1 MSPVSTMVAIASSS
15 VSLSAS
21 TPVFLH
27 VGAEAGRMALDWTI
41 KMGKEEPPFG
51 I

>member
-1 MSPVSTMVAIASSS
+1 MVSIASSS

-27 VGAEAGRMALDWTI
+27 VGAEAGRMALNWTI